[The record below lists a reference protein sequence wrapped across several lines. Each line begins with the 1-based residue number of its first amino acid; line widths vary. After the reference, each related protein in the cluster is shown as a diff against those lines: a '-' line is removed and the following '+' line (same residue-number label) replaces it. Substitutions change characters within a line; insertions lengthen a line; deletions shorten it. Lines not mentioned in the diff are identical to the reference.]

1 MSTTSG
7 TDTGAGPDAGPDDV
21 GVRPTPASVR
31 PSPVAAGPVAAGPVA
46 AGAVAAG
53 AVATGSDGPT
63 GDPHVD
69 AALTRL
75 DGLADAPLR
84 EHVAAFDAVH
94 GALQDRLADAEGA
107 GA

>member
-7 TDTGAGPDAGPDDV
+7 TDTDAGRDDAIA
-21 GVRPTPASVR
+21 RPTPASVR
-31 PSPVAAGPVAAGPVA
+31 PAAPGIGAA
-46 AGAVAAG
+46 
-53 AVATGSDGPT
+53 SDGPT
-63 GDPHVD
+63 GDPYVD
-69 AALTRL
+69 EALTRL

-94 GALQDRLADAEGA
+94 GTLQDRLADAEGA

>member
-31 PSPVAAGPVAAGPVA
+31 PSPVAAGPVA

>member
-1 MSTTSG
+1 VSTTSG
-7 TDTGAGPDAGPDDV
+7 TDTDAGRDDAV
-21 GVRPTPASVR
+21 GRPTPASVR
-31 PSPVAAGPVAAGPVA
+31 P
-46 AGAVAAG
+46 AVAGVG
-53 AVATGSDGPT
+53 AASDGPT

-69 AALTRL
+69 EALTRL
-75 DGLADAPLR
+75 DGLADLPLR

>member
-7 TDTGAGPDAGPDDV
+7 TDTDAGPGDAVD
-21 GVRPTPASVR
+21 RPTPASVR
-31 PSPVAAGPVAAGPVA
+31 REPAAPH
-46 AGAVAAG
+46 
-53 AVATGSDGPT
+53 ATEGTSDGPT

-69 AALTRL
+69 EALTRL
-75 DGLADAPLR
+75 DGLDGAPLR
-84 EHVAAFDAVH
+84 EHVAVLDAVH

>member
-7 TDTGAGPDAGPDDV
+7 TDTDAGPDDV
-21 GVRPTPASVR
+21 AARPTPASVR
-31 PSPVAAGPVAAGPVA
+31 RDASTDGT
-46 AGAVAAG
+46 AGAPSA
-53 AVATGSDGPT
+53 GPT
-63 GDPHVD
+63 GDAHVD
-69 AALTRL
+69 EALTRL
-75 DGLADAPLR
+75 DGLDDAPLR